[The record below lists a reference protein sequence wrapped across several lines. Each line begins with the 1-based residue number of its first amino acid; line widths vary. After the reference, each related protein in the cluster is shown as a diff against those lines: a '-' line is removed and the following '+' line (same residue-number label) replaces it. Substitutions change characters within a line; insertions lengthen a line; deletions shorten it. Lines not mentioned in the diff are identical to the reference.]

1 MVISS
6 EIKYISKPYINE
18 PSYLKILVIY
28 LVSPPPPP
36 YITADTVRKY
46 LEVVSTL
53 ICTRHQITSGG
64 ETETVLHSLNRI

>member
-28 LVSPPPPP
+28 SVFFSP
-36 YITADTVRKY
+36 YITANPVRKY
-46 LEVVSTL
+46 LEFVSTL
-53 ICTRHQITSGG
+53 ICTRHRITSGG
-64 ETETVLHSLNRI
+64 ETETVLRSFNRT